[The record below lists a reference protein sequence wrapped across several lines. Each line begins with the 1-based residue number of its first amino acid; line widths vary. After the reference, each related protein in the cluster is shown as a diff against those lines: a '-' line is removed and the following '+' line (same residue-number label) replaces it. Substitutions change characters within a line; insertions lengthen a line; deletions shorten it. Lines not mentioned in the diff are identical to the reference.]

1 MAPTVDNASIPEQAA
16 APSAAPVNGS
26 PQPQPQTPLVGVAV
40 GLSVYRRL
48 LPFLKPHTWRLV
60 GAMLTNIAAAL
71 LDAFSVALL
80 IPFLNTLFDRPALE
94 IKAGWVSGLL
104 HATVGQLMVPDDKM
118 LSLRNVILVVMVVV
132 VAKNLLIWFSGQ
144 LGAELQEYVT
154 RDLRNTVY
162 RHMARLPLTYFTRTK
177 SGQIISRV
185 LNDTFETRL
194 VLTQIVTQSLQAVA
208 LIGAT
213 IAFLFDIS
221 WQLTVISLG
230 IVPILSLVLQP
241 LLRKLRRG
249 NRRRGN
255 QHGEM
260 ASVLQE
266 TVSGIRLV
274 KSFGAEDFEE
284 QRFTRA
290 SDTYAS
296 TTVRLTK
303 LSFLAPPVTEV
314 IGMLIA
320 VTVLW
325 VGARQVLLQHSLT
338 GADLITFLVFVL
350 RLLQPL
356 KQLTAV
362 RATAQSSL
370 ASAER
375 LFDILDTPSE
385 QERDRGT
392 VRMDAFRSDV
402 SFENVGFA
410 YERTGAHHE
419 VSVLEDVSF
428 QACRGDV
435 VALVGASGAGKT
447 TLVDLIPRFYEPTSG
462 RISVDGVDTR
472 TVTLDS
478 LRALIG
484 IVSQDTVLFHDTVRN
499 NLAYGSGDQYSD
511 AQVES
516 AARAANAHSFIEA
529 LPDGYATL
537 LGERGTRLS
546 GGQRQRIAIAR
557 ALLLDPPI
565 LILDEA
571 TSALD
576 TESERL
582 VQAAIDRL
590 LEGRTVFVIAHR
602 LSTVRNASQILVL
615 DRGRIVE
622 RGTHD
627 ELRERGGVYSRLYDM
642 QFRGSPQSDP
652 SGHMTPVPSFS

>member
-1 MAPTVDNASIPEQAA
+1 MATSIG
-16 APSAAPVNGS
+16 PVPGQS
-26 PQPQPQTPLVGVAV
+26 VPPKTPDLSV
-40 GLSVYRRL
+40 GLSIYRRL
-48 LPFLKPHTWRLV
+48 LPFLKPHTWRLI
-60 GAMLTNIAAAL
+60 GAMLSNIGAAL

-80 IPFLNTLFDRPALE
+80 IPFLNTLFDRPPLD

-104 HATVGQLMVPDDKM
+104 HSTVGHLMVEGDKM
-118 LSLRNVILVVMVVV
+118 TSLRNVILVVLLVI
-132 VAKNLLIWFSGQ
+132 VAKNLLVWIGGQ
-144 LGAELQEYVT
+144 FGAELQEFVT

-162 RHMARLPLTYFTRTK
+162 RHLARLPLTYFTKTK

-194 VLTQIVTQSLQAVA
+194 VLTQIVTQSLQAIA
-208 LIGAT
+208 LVGAT

-230 IVPILSLVLQP
+230 IAPILSLVLQP
-241 LLRKLRRG
+241 LLHKLRRG

-274 KSFGAEDFEE
+274 KSFGAEGFEE
-284 QRFTRA
+284 RRFTDA
-290 SDTYAS
+290 SNTYAR
-296 TTVRLTK
+296 TTVRLSK
-303 LSFLAPPVTEV
+303 LSYLAPPLTEV

-325 VGARQVLLQHSLT
+325 VGARQVLIDRSLT

-385 QERDRGT
+385 QERDGGS
-392 VRMDAFRSDV
+392 VRVSAFTRDIR
-402 SFENVGFA
+402 FDNVGFA
-410 YERTGAHHE
+410 YEAAGNHHHA
-419 VSVLEDVSF
+419 SILEGVSF
-428 QACRGDV
+428 DAGRGEV
-435 VALVGASGAGKT
+435 IALVGASGAGKT

-462 RISVDGVDTR
+462 VISVDGVDTR
-472 TVTLDS
+472 DVTLES
-478 LRALIG
+478 LRSLIG

-499 NLAYGSGDQYSD
+499 NLAYGSADTHTD
-511 AQVES
+511 AEIEA
-516 AARAANAHSFIEA
+516 AARAANAHGFISA
-529 LPDGYATL
+529 LPDGYSTL

-582 VQAAIDRL
+582 VQAAIDTL

-602 LSTVRNASQILVL
+602 LSTVQHATTILVL
-615 DRGRIVE
+615 DKGRIVE

-627 ELRERGGVYSRLYDM
+627 ELRARNGAYSRLYDM
-642 QFRGSPQSDP
+642 QFRSPQHVESVR
-652 SGHMTPVPSFS
+652 GVTPVPSFG

>member
-1 MAPTVDNASIPEQAA
+1 MATTAEQA
-16 APSAAPVNGS
+16 SAPVRAPAAVSNVS
-26 PQPQPQTPLVGVAV
+26 V
-40 GLSVYRRL
+40 GLNIYRRL
-48 LPFLKPHTWRLV
+48 LPFLKPHTWRLI
-60 GAMLTNIAAAL
+60 GAMVTNIGAAL

-80 IPFLNTLFDRPALE
+80 IPFLNTLFDRPALD
-94 IKAGWVSGLL
+94 IKAGWVSSLL
-104 HATVGQLMVPDDKM
+104 HQTVGQLMVHGDKM
-118 LSLRNVILVVMVVV
+118 TSLRNVIFVVMLVVI
-132 VAKNLLIWFSGQ
+132 AKNFFVWVSGQ
-144 LGAELQEYVT
+144 FGAELQEFVT

-162 RHMARLPLTYFTRTK
+162 KHLARLPLSYFTKTK

-194 VLTQIVTQSLQAVA
+194 VLTQIVTQSLQAIALVA
-208 LIGAT
+208 AT

-221 WQLTVISLG
+221 WQLTVMALG

-241 LLRKLRRG
+241 LLKKLRRG

-274 KSFGAEDFEE
+274 KSFGAEQFEE
-284 QRFTRA
+284 QRFTSA
-290 SDTYAS
+290 SDTYAR
-296 TTVRLTK
+296 TTVRLTQ

-320 VTVLW
+320 VSILW
-325 VGARQVLLQHSLT
+325 VGARQVLVNESLT

-385 QERDRGT
+385 QERDGGS
-392 VRMDAFRSDV
+392 VRIAEFSSRIQ
-402 SFENVGFA
+402 FEHVGFG
-410 YERTGAHHE
+410 YEGRDGSDEAIVLQDVAFHAARGE
-419 VSVLEDVSF
+419 VI
-428 QACRGDV
+428 
-435 VALVGASGAGKT
+435 ALVGASGAGKT

-462 RISVDGVDTR
+462 RITIDGIDTR

-478 LRALIG
+478 LRSLIG

-499 NLAYGSGDQYSD
+499 NLAYGSADRFTD
-511 AQVES
+511 AEIEQ
-516 AARAANAHSFIEA
+516 AARAANAHTFISA

-602 LSTVRNASQILVL
+602 LSTVQHATQILVL
-615 DRGRIVE
+615 DNGRIVE
-622 RGTHD
+622 HGTHD
-627 ELRERGGVYSRLYDM
+627 ELRAKHGAYSRLYDM
-642 QFRGSPQSDP
+642 QFRSPTRAATPDV
-652 SGHMTPVPSFS
+652 TPVPSFG